1 MQILTHIKRLNQSS
15 DAIFEIVPDWK
26 SFFLAHQADF
36 LRCYFGAKGGSLD
49 SIKGKKGLK
58 PIDHPLTIE
67 KTTGFTGLQ
76 IYDLFRSLRKPAE
89 NLGVLYKSTSDKT
102 EIPWLK
108 VSMNGIDRISSFGSG
123 QEVASH
129 FLATLHFIYEK
140 LQEIDTVYISQG
152 TDTLSNT
159 ASLCAVVLS
168 QFLIKRGKK
177 IVFIGSPESIYEN
190 NSLAIPNITAGLYV
204 GIQTEIPGGVYV
216 ISSFRDNDSV
226 FSNVLPAF
234 DTVKFH
240 ADGYFYSSNA
250 DPLLTI
256 YGKEIYQH
264 QNLTKFKKN
273 LIKKT
278 NFPDLSIQYLI
289 NDTDKSQ
296 LENVLNLVKIETVSN
311 DEDSLEKSYKSGKR
325 VFVIRARG
333 VGNGPIE
340 WKNTIKKLVKKGD
353 TTVLIITLA
362 DSGDVDLTKYQEGL
376 DINGVFNGRTL
387 REEAAVNIAAIIHD
401 LHFNVEFSRKRL
413 QQFIETYCY
422 YSGILVGAKK

>member
-1 MQILTHIKRLNQSS
+1 MQILTHVKRLNQSS
-15 DAIFEIVPDWK
+15 DAIFEIVPDWR

-49 SIKGKKGLK
+49 SIKGVKGLT
-58 PIDHPLTIE
+58 PIAHPLAIE
-67 KTTGFTGLQ
+67 RTVGLTGLQ

-89 NLGVLYKSTSDKT
+89 NLGVLYNRTSDKAG
-102 EIPWLK
+102 IPWFEI
-108 VSMNGIDRISSFGSG
+108 SMKGIDRISSFGSG

-129 FLATLHFIYEK
+129 FLATLHFVYEK
-140 LQEIDTVYISQG
+140 LQETDTVYISQG

-190 NSLAIPNITAGLYV
+190 NSLAIPNITTGLYV
-204 GIQTEIPGGVYV
+204 GIKTEIPGGVYV
-216 ISSFRDNDSV
+216 ISSFRDNDRV

-234 DTVKFH
+234 NTVKFH
-240 ADGYFYSSNA
+240 ADGYFYDPNA

-256 YGKEIYQH
+256 YGKEVYQH
-264 QNLTKFKKN
+264 PSFTKFKKI

-278 NFPDLSIQYLI
+278 NLPDLSTKYLI
-289 NDTDKSQ
+289 NSADKSR

-311 DEDSLEKSYKSGKR
+311 DEDSLEGSYQSGKR

-340 WKNTIKKLVKKGD
+340 WINAIKKLMKKGD

-376 DINGVFNGRTL
+376 DIKDVYSGRTL

-401 LHFNVEFSRKRL
+401 LHFNGEFSHKRL

-422 YSGILVGAKK
+422 YSGMLVGAKT